1 MGMRH
6 SLLWRNGNSDGAIQT
21 KIKTQDPS
29 CISEPIFLE
38 GVHET
43 LALVM
48 FPSIAYIAIGEYVII
63 KYV

>member
-1 MGMRH
+1 MGMNH
-6 SLLWRNGNSDGAIQT
+6 SFLWRNGISDGAIQT

-29 CISEPIFLE
+29 WFSEPIFLE
-38 GVHET
+38 GICKT

-48 FPSIAYIAIGEYVII
+48 FLSIAYIAIGEYVII